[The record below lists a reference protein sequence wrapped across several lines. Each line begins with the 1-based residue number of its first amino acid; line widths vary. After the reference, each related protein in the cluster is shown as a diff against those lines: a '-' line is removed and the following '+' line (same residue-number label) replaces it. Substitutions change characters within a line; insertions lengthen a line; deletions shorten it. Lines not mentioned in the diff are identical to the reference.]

1 MNGTARGALWLA
13 TLVLCRV
20 FRIAQFIK
28 ENTVNALKLEI
39 IVQTVMLFVSVGER
53 DLEFGFMKTSETFF
67 PVKHRVL
74 DGKKSFGVSRGP
86 KLEISFSYRTAKPL
100 QLWL

>member
-1 MNGTARGALWLA
+1 MGTESFWARSNPRASS
-13 TLVLCRV
+13 RV
-20 FRIAQFIK
+20 FRTAQFIK
-28 ENTVNALKLEI
+28 ENTVNSLKLEI

-74 DGKKSFGVSRGP
+74 DGKKKFWS
-86 KLEISFSYRTAKPL
+86 L
-100 QLWL
+100 